1 VKIEFQHRHAA
12 HCESGV
18 TSNLLL
24 HHGVEVSEALAFG
37 IGGGLFFG
45 YLPFIRIN
53 QLPLITFRKSPGG
66 IFRQATQ
73 RLGIEV
79 RQLTF
84 RRPEAAM
91 AALDGALD
99 RGVPVGLQTGV
110 YWLPYFPPALR
121 FHFNAHNLVVY
132 GREEEGYHISDPVLD
147 APVLCPPSDLERAR
161 FARGALAPRGRMYFL
176 ERVPPRVDVASAV
189 RAGIRE
195 VAGRMAKTPV
205 PIIGTRGIRLLASRL
220 EKWPE
225 RLGEKRALQHL
236 GHLIRM
242 QEEIGTGGAGF
253 RFMYAA
259 FLQQAAGVLGEPRL
273 QEIAAQLTAIG
284 DHWRE
289 FARLGARNCKG
300 RGTAES
306 SYPALAGILREC
318 AAREQRLF
326 GELHRVAG

>member
-1 VKIEFQHRHAA
+1 MNIEFKHRHSA

-18 TSNLLL
+18 TANLLL
-24 HHGVEVSEALAFG
+24 HHGIEVSEALTFG
-37 IGGGLFFG
+37 IGGGLLFG

-53 QLPLITFRKSPGG
+53 RLPLITFRKGPGG
-66 IFRQATQ
+66 IFGSATR
-73 RLGIEV
+73 RLGTEV
-79 RQLTF
+79 RQQTF

-91 AALDGALD
+91 TALDRALD

-110 YWLPYFPPALR
+110 FWLPYFPPALR

-132 GREEEGYHISDPVLD
+132 GKEAEGYRISDPVLD
-147 APVLCPPSDLERAR
+147 APVFCAPDDLERAR

-176 ERVPPRVDVASAV
+176 ERVPARVDVASAV

-220 EKWPE
+220 EKWPA
-225 RLGEKRALQHL
+225 RLGEKHALQHL

-259 FLQQAAGVLGEPRL
+259 FLQEAAGVLGEPRL
-273 QEIAAQLTAIG
+273 AELSQSLTAIG
-284 DHWRE
+284 DRWRDV
-289 FARLGARNCKG
+289 ALLGARLCKG
-300 RGTAES
+300 RAQGNEAWTE
-306 SYPALAGILREC
+306 LAGILREC
-318 AAREQRLF
+318 ADREQELF
-326 GELHRVAG
+326 GGLLQVSR